1 MNNTKAVKFLKYSS
15 LAISGQPGTGR
26 STLLNNLKTHLQPL
40 GWEFFSG
47 GEWSRKYA
55 IENGTHKADDLSHH
69 KATDYGDEIDQK
81 IDVAMRNKLADP
93 NAHMAIESWIA
104 GWNMR
109 GFSHVLK
116 ILLVCDEALR
126 IDRVVNRDQLAVD
139 AAKKH
144 LEDREK
150 ENLTKWS
157 RIHKTNAADFWDPK
171 LYDLVIDTYKFS
183 REETLNKVLEK
194 LGILYHPLDRS
205 ANFSLE

>member
-1 MNNTKAVKFLKYSS
+1 MNNIKAVKSLKYSS

-26 STLLNNLKTHLQPL
+26 STLLKNLKVYLQPL

-55 IENGTHKADDLSHH
+55 IENGMHKAGDLSHH
-69 KATDYGDEIDQK
+69 KATDYGDEIDLK

-93 NAHMAIESWIA
+93 KVHMAIESWIS

-109 GFSHVLK
+109 GFTHVLK

-126 IDRVVNRDQLAVD
+126 IDRVVNRDQLSVET
-139 AAKKH
+139 AKKH

-157 RIHKTNAADFWDPK
+157 RIHKTNTADFWDTK
-171 LYDLVIDTYKFS
+171 LYDLVVDTYKSS
-183 REETLNKVLEK
+183 REETLKKVLEK
-194 LGILYHPLDRS
+194 LGY
-205 ANFSLE
+205 SLSPS

>member
-1 MNNTKAVKFLKYSS
+1 MNNTKVAKSLKYSS

-26 STLLNNLKTHLQPL
+26 STLLNNLKVHLQPL
-40 GWEFFSG
+40 GWDFFSG

-55 IENGTHKADDLSHH
+55 IENGSHKADDLSHH
-69 KATDYGDEIDQK
+69 KATDYSDEIDLQ

-93 NAHMAIESWIA
+93 DVHMAVESWIA

-109 GFSHVLK
+109 GFNHVLK

-126 IDRVVNRDQLAVD
+126 IDRVVNRDKLSVE

-144 LEDREK
+144 LEGREK

-157 RIHKTNAADFWDPK
+157 RIHKTSSESFWDPK

-183 REETLNKVLEK
+183 REETLEMVLNKLS
-194 LGILYHPLDRS
+194 PS
-205 ANFSLE
+205 

>member
-1 MNNTKAVKFLKYSS
+1 MVDIKTVKPLKYSS

-26 STLLNNLKTHLQPL
+26 STLLNNLKIPLQSFK
-40 GWEFFSG
+40 WDFFSG

-55 IENGTHKADDLSHH
+55 IENGSHKADDLSHH
-69 KATDYGDEIDQK
+69 KATDYSDEIDLQ

-93 NAHMAIESWIA
+93 NVHMAVESWIA

-109 GFSHVLK
+109 GFNHVLK

-126 IDRVVNRDQLAVD
+126 IDRVVNRDKLSVD
-139 AAKKH
+139 VAKKH

-157 RIHKTNAADFWDPK
+157 RLHKTSPESFWDPK

-183 REETLNKVLEK
+183 REETLGIVLYK
-194 LGILYHPLDRS
+194 LGYK
-205 ANFSLE
+205 